1 MCLFTDISHIKN
13 GEQINKY
20 TDTQECVMGCS
31 ATKKSEFDPRGGQY
45 FSNNSEI
52 QKN

>member
-1 MCLFTDISHIKN
+1 
-13 GEQINKY
+13 
-20 TDTQECVMGCS
+20 MGCS

-52 QKN
+52 QTSLNYPVGGGGE